1 MTNSR
6 PRGLDCFICVIGHV
20 SFVIALLM
28 DPLDSTIA
36 ELDWVPSPMVRP
48 LNRLGITTWRD
59 LLEHYPRRHEDRA
72 EFSRFPTGSSE
83 KPICVRGIVNK
94 VTSRYFSGRSIIEAT
109 LAEGQGG
116 ARSGRFVR
124 RLV

>member
-6 PRGLDCFICVIGHV
+6 SQGPDCLIFVIGHV

-48 LNRLGITTWRD
+48 LNRLGITTWRA
-59 LLEHYPRRHEDRA
+59 LLQHYPRRHEDRA
-72 EFSRFPTGSSE
+72 EFTRFPPRSSE
-83 KPICVRGIVNK
+83 KPICVPGIADQ
-94 VTSRYFSGRSIIEAT
+94 VTSRYFSGRHTVEAP
-109 LAEGQGG
+109 LDQ
-116 ARSGRFVR
+116 
-124 RLV
+124 